1 MITLKP
7 RFEISPL
14 DSPQEFRSSLG
25 EWFEKVGKDYPW
37 RRTSDPYAVL
47 VSEVMLQ
54 QTRIASVLGKG
65 YYTRFLQTFPNLQ
78 SLALADDT
86 LLLKAWEGLGYYRRA
101 RMLRE
106 AAIAV
111 LQKHNGIFPETA
123 HELLA
128 LPGIGHY
135 TTAALMAFSF
145 KKPSALVD
153 GNVSRVLARLM
164 DDAEPI
170 DSTHTIR
177 KHRDW
182 SVHLCDPIRPD
193 RHHHAMME
201 LGQNICMPQR
211 TICFEC
217 PVSKFCKC
225 SHPQSLPN
233 RKPRA
238 NTSGIDEHA
247 IWARD
252 PAGRVLLN
260 CENGSRRRGLWKLP
274 LRTACECSDLPSIYQ
289 ANYSITRYK
298 VTLYIYNAIDAPIT
312 LQQGDEWID
321 ETRLNSLPFAA
332 PFKKALGK
340 LLADF

>member
-1 MITLKP
+1 MIPLKP
-7 RFEISPL
+7 RFVISPL

-25 EWFEKVGKDYPW
+25 EWFDKVGKDYPW
-37 RRTSDPYAVL
+37 RRTLDPYAVL

-65 YYTRFLQTFPNLQ
+65 YFTRFLQTFPDLN
-78 SLALADDT
+78 SLAVADDT
-86 LLLKAWEGLGYYRRA
+86 SLLKAWEGLGYYRRA

-106 AAIAV
+106 TAIAV
-111 LQKHNGIFPETA
+111 LLKHNGIFPQNE

-135 TTAALMAFSF
+135 TAAALMAFSF

-164 DDAEPI
+164 DDAESI
-170 DSTHTIR
+170 NATHTIR

-182 SVHLCDPIRPD
+182 SSQLCDPILPD

-211 TICFEC
+211 TTCFEC
-217 PVSKFCKC
+217 PVAKFCKC
-225 SHPQSLPN
+225 SQPQTLPN

-238 NTSGIDEHA
+238 NTSAVDEHG

-252 PAGRVLLN
+252 PTGRVLLN
-260 CENGSRRRGLWKLP
+260 CENGSRRLGLWKIP
-274 LRTACECSDLPSIYQ
+274 LRPVHECSSLPTIYQ

-298 VTLYIYNAIDAPIT
+298 VSLHIYNAIGSRII

-321 ETRLNSLPFAA
+321 ETRLQSLPLAA

-340 LLADF
+340 LLAYY